1 LSEYA
6 FTDTDLNEVN
16 GRVNLRK
23 KLFADSFMTSDV
35 EQFSAIFD
43 MRLLSK
49 AVFQMINK
57 GASNA
62 AKFTVY
68 GAIDPN
74 VKWEPFPN
82 SQNIVLAASSS
93 LPKTLTDAY
102 GFVRVGVVSNI
113 PGASTTFQVL
123 AEAKSR

>member
-1 LSEYA
+1 LSEFA
-6 FTDTDLNEVN
+6 FADTDLNEIN

-23 KLFADSFMTSDV
+23 KLFADDFVTSDV

-57 GASNA
+57 SATNA

-74 VKWEPFPN
+74 VKWESLPN
-82 SQNIVLAASSS
+82 AQNVVLAATSS
-93 LPKTLTDAY
+93 LPRTLTDAY
-102 GFVRVGVVSNI
+102 GFVRVGVVSNAS
-113 PGASTTFQVL
+113 GAPTGFQVL

>member
-1 LSEYA
+1 LSEFA
-6 FTDTDLNEVN
+6 FADTDLNEIN
-16 GRVNLRK
+16 GRVSLRK
-23 KLFADSFMTSDV
+23 KLLADSFVTSDV

-43 MRLLSK
+43 LRLLSK

-57 GASNA
+57 GALNA

-74 VKWEPFPN
+74 VKWEPLPN
-82 SQNIVLAASSS
+82 ALNVVLAANSS

-102 GFVRVGVVSNI
+102 GFVRVGVVSNA
-113 PGASTTFQVL
+113 PGSSTGFQVL